1 MGQNMTK
8 PMIEGMAGV
17 MMSSDTQDLWPVAT
31 TLLRIS
37 TLNCRI
43 LIMITAVRWMSYL
56 KYLEITCV
64 GRMSYNANHGWNGHI
79 STTLMNNGLTAAP
92 KRQGHAVS
100 RQCSR
105 MSWFRDVGSWHPFPN
120 RKIMGSLPIVFCKI
134 WEVLFSRHFIILLL
148 GSFCLCSEITFRNIK
163 K

>member
-1 MGQNMTK
+1 MDGNFGHQMGQNMTK

-56 KYLEITCV
+56 KL
-64 GRMSYNANHGWNGHI
+64 HGWVVCH
-79 STTLMNNGLTAAP
+79 TMLTM
-92 KRQGHAVS
+92 V
-100 RQCSR
+100 
-105 MSWFRDVGSWHPFPN
+105 
-120 RKIMGSLPIVFCKI
+120 
-134 WEVLFSRHFIILLL
+134 EVDTSPGR
-148 GSFCLCSEITFRNIK
+148 
-163 K
+163 